1 MYVLVGRV
9 LNIWSFDYLIFYL
22 KINQPEIKGKVRT
35 FVNETKR
42 VELTQEIDG
51 IPLSNVSG
59 YDGTELLKTQTFAEI
74 ANHTVENALCTDTKN
89 FTLSVSNAVQRNI
102 GSMLDLIV
110 NCM

>member
-1 MYVLVGRV
+1 MEFWL
-9 LNIWSFDYLIFYL
+9 FDFLS
-22 KINQPEIKGKVRT
+22 KDKPEIKGKVRT

-74 ANHTVENALCTDTKN
+74 ANLTVENALCTDTKN
-89 FTLSVSNAVQRNI
+89 FTLSVSNAVQRNV
-102 GSMLDLIV
+102 GSMLELIV
-110 NCM
+110 NCT